1 MADSSIVITAGL
13 QIPQSVNTITKDLK
27 QVTDQLNANHA
38 LKITANIDLGKST
51 QRIQSQ
57 LATIGKDLKLN
68 VASINAQSIQQSVDA
83 SLKNEKIT
91 IEPEVQVSK
100 SALKK
105 QVDDLFKELDLE
117 KVYGETGPAKQKL
130 QGLLAEYTKAFK
142 AENFD
147 GAKKSLD
154 EIIALTIKYEK
165 EAENVDQALKRQ
177 QDAIRQLVKE
187 ANIYVSKDELKELAY
202 LMDNEANARNM
213 LNSLFFTPGVGQR
226 WTDNAWYKDGKTQ
239 WNAFVQQLNAEF
251 NATWNN
257 TLNDM
262 DAGKFSEH
270 FAEGVTKLREYL
282 NLEFNIIEEREEDA
296 VLKYESFAD
305 RLKAALTK
313 VTGLDVSKT
322 ELLGFTDILSDTNT
336 TKIEQSTQKIQTEF
350 QNLSGVLDVI
360 NQKKRELEQSQ
371 GGTATSSSWIK
382 DAQGNLQGFE
392 VEITKSG
399 GVVEKFKYA
408 LSDVEAELQKITGSD
423 KGVQKLAAQA
433 QKEFLK
439 LTSSV
444 NKLESEVGVFSKGI
458 SSTFTQDGKE
468 ITVTFESLRNNIE
481 GLKNGTTTIESV
493 NAEYTALKGTIDQ
506 LNGVLD
512 QSQGKGFNRFAN
524 AEISARE
531 FDNTLQRIITDVNS
545 LNEQNPER
553 NRLAAELKQMT
564 ATAKELGQEEKN
576 NQWIEKYTELS
587 IRIRQV
593 QNDLKLAKQIERQ
606 DNSSIAKKQTEGLN
620 ALANAYKKVIS
631 LSAQSRSAN
640 ITPEYKAEIER
651 QIEEYKALMSKIAAP
666 MLSQGIIS
674 QDQLNNFIKGYKEV
688 LDLSNRLAEAQAKGA
703 INQKQNA
710 ESLKAQTDAIKSAM
724 SELDKIINNTSFGKQ
739 KNSLAG
745 MIGDTNTLKDLK
757 SSFEKTVSD
766 AKAAKE
772 LYQELLNSLSKDAS
786 PTAIANAN
794 TQLEQL
800 KSEFDATT
808 TSAKNLQTQL
818 DAIKTFADASKNLLS
833 IDQKSRS
840 SNVTQAQMNQYAAEF
855 EAYNHQ
861 ITLMEQK
868 LRLEGLYTEQIKKQ
882 RNAIVNNT
890 NEIIRQREI
899 QEAQKSYTDEIINKY
914 KELTEVNT
922 RLMSGKAA
930 ETETADLKKRNDELK
945 GYLVLLEQELNEKGL
960 LQGEIKKVLDAEKE
974 RYETTI
980 KYATEEK
987 ARAEA
992 ERQENEALKERN
1004 QLYSDLTKWVDKYL
1018 QSLNAFNNSSIAK
1031 KNSGNSNVASQVE
1044 ENTKL
1049 IEQLGKIKASLSQ
1062 GYDATKLQ
1070 SLYQEFSKLSDPI
1083 KQAVANSA
1091 ALKQSLLDTGL
1102 TQNVSNQIRNLTNQ
1116 MNNFAMVN
1124 GKAVKSLKEM
1134 RSGVSFADEW
1144 KRISDA
1150 LKSGKLDDNAI
1161 KQLTQDFRNFKGEA
1175 QSAGLTVSKFL
1186 TSMNSQLRMILQR
1199 YISLYAVIGY
1209 IRKMVESVKALDT
1222 AMINLKRVTD
1232 ETNTSYE
1239 EFLKNANDQA
1249 RALRTTTSALVEQSY
1264 QWAKLGYD
1272 INEALELAQTSTIFA
1287 KVADI
1292 DNSTAVTEMVA
1303 TMKAFNMTAKE
1314 AIDIVDKLDKLNN
1327 NYAVSAAGLGQG
1339 LERSASALAMTGN
1352 SLEQTLAMLTGAGEI
1367 TQNLENTGNAI
1378 KVVSLR

>member
-154 EIIALTIKYEK
+154 DIIALTIKYEK

-187 ANIYVSKDELKELAY
+187 TNIYVSKDELKELAY

-239 WNAFVQQLNAEF
+239 WNAFVQELNSYF
-251 NATWNN
+251 NSTWNN

-270 FAEGVTKLREYL
+270 FAEGITKLREYL

-296 VLKYESFAD
+296 VLKAESFAE
-305 RLKAALTK
+305 RLKAALSK
-313 VTGLDVSKT
+313 VTGLDTSKIDFF
-322 ELLGFTDILSDTNT
+322 GFTDILSNENA
-336 TKIEQSTQKIQTEF
+336 TKIEQNTQKVETEF

-360 NQKKRELEQSQ
+360 SQKKRELEQTQ
-371 GGTATSSSWIK
+371 GGTAISSSWIK
-382 DAQGNLQGFE
+382 DAEGNLQGFE
-392 VEITKSG
+392 IELAKSG
-399 GVVEKFKYA
+399 GVVEKFKYE
-408 LSDVEAELQKITGSD
+408 LSDVEAELQRITGSD
-423 KGVQKLAAQA
+423 KGVARLAAQA

-439 LTSSV
+439 LTSLV
-444 NKLESEVGVFSKGI
+444 NKLESEVGVFGKGI
-458 SSTFTQDGKE
+458 TSTLTTDGKE
-468 ITVTFESLRNNIE
+468 VTVTFDSLRNHIE

-506 LNGVLD
+506 LNGVLGK
-512 QSQGKGFNRFAN
+512 SQGKGFNRFDN

-553 NRLAAELKQMT
+553 SRLAEELNQMVKAAQSLNET
-564 ATAKELGQEEKN
+564 EKN
-576 NQWIEKYTELS
+576 NKWIEKYTELS
-587 IRIRQV
+587 IKIREV

-606 DNSSIAKKQTEGLN
+606 DNSSVAKKQAEGLDK
-620 ALANAYKKVIS
+620 LAAAYRKVIS
-631 LSAQSRSAN
+631 LSAESRKAN
-640 ITPEYKAEIER
+640 ITPEYKAEIEK
-651 QIEEYKALMSKIAAP
+651 QIEEYRTLMTKITAP

-674 QDQLNNFIKGYKEV
+674 QDQLNEFIKGYKEV

-703 INQKQNA
+703 IAQKQNA
-710 ESLKAQTDAIKSAM
+710 EAAKSQSNEIKSAM
-724 SELDKIINNTSFGKQ
+724 SELDKIINNTQFGKQ

-772 LYQELLNSLSKDAS
+772 LYQELLNNLSKDAS
-786 PTAIANAN
+786 PTAIAKAN

-868 LRLEGLYTEQIKKQ
+868 LRLEGLYTEQIHRQ
-882 RNAIVNNT
+882 RKAIIDNT
-890 NEIIRQREI
+890 NEIIRQRDA

-930 ETETADLKKRNDELK
+930 ETETADLTKRNDELK

-974 RYETTI
+974 RYDTTI
-980 KYATEEK
+980 KYAAEEK

-1049 IEQLGKIKASLSQ
+1049 IEQLEKIKTSLSQ

-1070 SLYQEFSKLSDPI
+1070 NLYQEFSKLSDPI